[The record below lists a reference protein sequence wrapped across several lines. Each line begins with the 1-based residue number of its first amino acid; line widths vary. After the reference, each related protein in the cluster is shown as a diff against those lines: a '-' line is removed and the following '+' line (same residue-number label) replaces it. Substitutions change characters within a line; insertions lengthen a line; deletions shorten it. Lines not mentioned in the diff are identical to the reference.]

1 MLQSNRSFQVLNNM
15 TNLKSGLSPLI
26 ECPCR
31 FETKIWRIISF
42 LQRSDQEDQRIVFV
56 HSHNWKVLFPIIVTS
71 WSPSLP
77 WQSSQSSIINQS
89 QSSQSAVPRWL
100 KPWRNVFRALRPPVQ
115 RWASHH
121 FCFYIFCHE
130 RFGDVGGTGNQDLSV
145 HPYFFVSTLNHCFDH
160 DDHKAWQIRPLGV
173 EIIASDKCQP
183 PPRLHDVPGERWLPS
198 HL

>member
-1 MLQSNRSFQVLNNM
+1 MGWVHWLSALAGFKQRFGELFHSCSDRIKKTKELSSSILTTGRS
-15 TNLKSGLSPLI
+15 
-26 ECPCR
+26 C
-31 FETKIWRIISF
+31 
-42 LQRSDQEDQRIVFV
+42 
-56 HSHNWKVLFPIIVTS
+56 FPIIATS

-77 WQSSQSSIINQS
+77 WQSSQS
-89 QSSQSAVPRWL
+89 AVLRWL

>member
-42 LQRSDQEDQRIVFV
+42 LQRSDQEDQRIVFL
-56 HSHNWKVLFPIIVTS
+56 HSHNWKVLF
-71 WSPSLP
+71 
-77 WQSSQSSIINQS
+77 
-89 QSSQSAVPRWL
+89 
-100 KPWRNVFRALRPPVQ
+100 
-115 RWASHH
+115 SHH
-121 FCFYIFCHE
+121 LDHHPHHDHHHNQLFC
-130 RFGDVGGTGNQDLSV
+130 DDWNPGGMCSEHWGRRCKGELLIISVSTYSATRGLGMLVGNQDLSV

>member
-1 MLQSNRSFQVLNNM
+1 M

-31 FETKIWRIISF
+31 FETKNLIWRIISF

-77 WQSSQSSIINQS
+77 WQSSQS
-89 QSSQSAVPRWL
+89 AVLRWL

-121 FCFYIFCHE
+121 FCFYIFCDK
-130 RFGDVGGTGNQDLSV
+130 RFGESKISLFIHNFLSQL
-145 HPYFFVSTLNHCFDH
+145 STTASITIFDH
-160 DDHKAWQIRPLGV
+160 KIWQIQFSGV

-183 PPRLHDVPGERWLPS
+183 PPRLHDVPGERWFPS